1 MFMVTE
7 LCKCET
13 WIHSDL
19 SERDD
24 RIRSCLAL
32 LKFESREL
40 NFELIID
47 S

>member
-1 MFMVTE
+1 MTMVAE
-7 LCKCET
+7 LCKCAT

-19 SERDD
+19 SERHN

-32 LKFESREL
+32 LKFESSEL